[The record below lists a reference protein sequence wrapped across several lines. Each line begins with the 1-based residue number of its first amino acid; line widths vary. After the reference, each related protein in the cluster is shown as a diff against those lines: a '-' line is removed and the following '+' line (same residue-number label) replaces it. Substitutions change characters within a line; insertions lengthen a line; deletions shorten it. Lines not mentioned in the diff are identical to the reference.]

1 MAKSILGVVAAFVLF
16 DSVIAFTIPTKELSC
31 KSPLTSKTSLFL
43 SGSHNEGDSNPNTM
57 TRASFFSSTFVS
69 TASFVAAGAF
79 PNVASADEEILA
91 DTTTTKQKSIEGC
104 SKNSSGKIANCVS
117 TSNIKEIDS
126 YMPPWTFEV
135 SPDEAF
141 ARLKGA
147 IVSDSSLEITE
158 IDRDARYI
166 KLDAQRNF
174 KEKDELQFLVRG
186 EDKVVVFKSAEKIEG
201 SANDFGASSKR
212 LDAIRQKAAVFDLMG
227 GGLTADSY
235 SDATMKGNGVFGQ
248 LSSFFGYQSGEGF
261 EDVFDK

>member
-1 MAKSILGVVAAFVLF
+1 MLKIETCVRIRRILMIFQNVFFFILKFALNEDDSKPSI
-16 DSVIAFTIPTKELSC
+16 
-31 KSPLTSKTSLFL
+31 
-43 SGSHNEGDSNPNTM
+43 M
-57 TRASFFSSTFVS
+57 TRANFFSSTLVS
-69 TASFVAAGAF
+69 TASFLAVGAF
-79 PNVASADEEILA
+79 PKVASADEEIPA
-91 DTTTTKQKSIEGC
+91 ASNTMKERSIVGC
-104 SKNSSGKIANCVS
+104 SKNSNGKIANCVS
-117 TSNIKEIDS
+117 TSNIKELDS
-126 YMPPWTFEV
+126 YLPPWTFEV

-158 IDRDARYI
+158 IDQDARYI

-186 EDKVVVFKSAEKIEG
+186 EEKVVVFKSAEKIEG
-201 SANDFGASSKR
+201 SANDFGASRKR

-248 LSSFFGYQSGEGF
+248 LNSFFGYQSGEGF

>member
-1 MAKSILGVVAAFVLF
+1 MK
-16 DSVIAFTIPTKELSC
+16 
-31 KSPLTSKTSLFL
+31 FL

-57 TRASFFSSTFVS
+57 TRANFFSSTFSS
-69 TASFVAAGAF
+69 TASFLAVGAF
-79 PNVASADEEILA
+79 PKVASADEEIPSV
-91 DTTTTKQKSIEGC
+91 TTTTKQRSIEGC
-104 SKNSSGKIANCVS
+104 SKNSNGKIANCVS
-117 TSNIKEIDS
+117 TSNIKELDS
-126 YMPPWTFEV
+126 YLPPWTFEV

-158 IDRDARYI
+158 IDQDARYI

-186 EDKVVVFKSAEKIEG
+186 EDKVVVFKSVEKIEG
-201 SANDFGASSKR
+201 SANDFGASRKR

-235 SDATMKGNGVFGQ
+235 SDATMKGNGLFGQ
-248 LSSFFGYQSGEGF
+248 LNSFFGYQSGEGF